1 MNFQTPASE
10 TMQKLVMLHHDV
22 MFLLVIIVTF
32 VFACLLATVVKYHSG
47 NINKTR
53 MAFQHDTRL
62 EQI

>member
-1 MNFQTPASE
+1 MNFQAPASE

-32 VFACLLATVVKYHSG
+32 VFVCLLATVAKYHAK
-47 NINKTR
+47 NTTITR